1 MVHAGIII
9 GVTQTIPGIADTI
22 LEEIS
27 PIVARAKHAWAARCQ
42 ERGLSLTH
50 FQVLSILDRSG
61 PMSMSHL
68 ADHLGVSLPN
78 ATGIVSR
85 MEERG
90 VVERTHDAAD
100 RRVVVVQPTEVGR
113 DFSREL
119 GDVRRAEVTALIG
132 ALTLEQ
138 QENLLRAVRDLRAV
152 IDQLNAQPYPEES
165 LRA

>member
-1 MVHAGIII
+1 MVHLCIIF
-9 GVTQTIPGIADTI
+9 GVSPNSPGIADAI
-22 LEEIS
+22 LDEVA

-61 PMSMSHL
+61 PMPMSHL

-90 VVERTHDAAD
+90 VVARTHDQAD
-100 RRVVVVQPTEVGR
+100 RRVVVVQPTDTGR

-119 GDVRRAEVTALIG
+119 GDMRRTQLAGLIN
-132 ALTLEQ
+132 ALTSEQ
-138 QENLLRAVRDLRAV
+138 QENLLRAVRDIRAV
-152 IDQLNAQPYPEES
+152 LDQIDTPSRHEEP
-165 LRA
+165 LTA